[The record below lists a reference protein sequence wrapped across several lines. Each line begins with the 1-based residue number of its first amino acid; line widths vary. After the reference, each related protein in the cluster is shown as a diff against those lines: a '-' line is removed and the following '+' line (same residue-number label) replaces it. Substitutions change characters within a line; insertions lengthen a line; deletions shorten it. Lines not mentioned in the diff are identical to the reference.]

1 LTLRIKVHIVFAM
14 NKLPLETRIQILTL
28 LCEGSSMRSISRI
41 TGVSINTVTKLL
53 IDAGRTCVEFHD
65 EAVRNVKAQRIQC
78 DEIWSFCYAKASH
91 VIGAKAAPERAGDV
105 WTWTAIDADS
115 KLIISWLVGPRV
127 KEAARAFM
135 YDLSI
140 RLGSSPV
147 QLTTDGLK
155 AYVDAVWENFGESV
169 DFGQLVKLY
178 GPAPE
183 GQRRYS
189 PPECLGAIKKSVF
202 GNPDPNYIST
212 SFCERQNLT
221 MRMQMRRFT
230 RLTNGFSKKFE
241 NHCHA
246 LAIYFVWYN
255 WMRIHKTLRVTPAMA
270 AGLTNKL
277 MDWSHIVHMIDNR
290 ELQTKIDRAEG
301 RLQISP

>member
-1 LTLRIKVHIVFAM
+1 M
-14 NKLPLETRIQILTL
+14 NKLPIETRVQILSM
-28 LCEGSSMRSISRI
+28 LCEGSSMRSISRV

-53 IDAGRTCVEFHD
+53 LDAGRACAEFHD
-65 EAVRNVKAQRIQC
+65 EAVHNVKVQRVQC
-78 DEIWSFCYAKASH
+78 DEIWSFCYAKANH
-91 VIGAKAAPERAGDV
+91 VLSATAAPERAGDV

-127 KEAARAFM
+127 KEAARAFL
-135 YDLSI
+135 YDLSV
-140 RLGSSPV
+140 RLGTSPV
-147 QLTTDGLK
+147 QITTDGLT
-155 AYVDAVWENFGESV
+155 AYEKPMWKIFGESV
-169 DFGQLVKLY
+169 DFAQLIKLY

-183 GQRRYS
+183 GQHRYS
-189 PPECLGAIKKSVF
+189 PPACLGAIKQQPVY
-202 GNPDPNYIST
+202 GDPDPNYIST
-212 SFCERQNLT
+212 SFAERQNLT

-270 AGLTNKL
+270 AGLTDKL
-277 MDWSHIVHMIDNR
+277 IDWADVVRMIDNQ
-290 ELQTKIDRAEG
+290 ELQVKIDRAEN
-301 RLQISP
+301 RLQISA

>member
-1 LTLRIKVHIVFAM
+1 
-14 NKLPLETRIQILTL
+14 
-28 LCEGSSMRSISRI
+28 MRSISRVCD
-41 TGVSINTVTKLL
+41 VSINTVTKLL
-53 IDAGRTCVEFHD
+53 VDAGRACAEYHD
-65 EAVRNVKAQRIQC
+65 VAVRHVKAQRVQC
-78 DEIWSFCYAKASH
+78 DEIWSFTYAKEAH
-91 VIGAKAAPERAGDV
+91 VLSAKAAPLQSGDT

-135 YDLSI
+135 WDLSM
-140 RLGSSPV
+140 RLGNSPV

-178 GPAPE
+178 GPSPE

-189 PPECLGAIKKSVF
+189 PPECLGAVKTPVF
-202 GNPDPNYIST
+202 GNPDPDYIST

-230 RLTNGFSKKFE
+230 RLTNAFSKKFE

-255 WMRIHKTLRVTPAMA
+255 WIRLHKTLRVTPAMA
-270 AGLTNKL
+270 AGLTDKT
-277 MDWSHIVHMIDNR
+277 MDWSDVVALIDNR
-290 ELQTKIDRAEG
+290 ELQGRIDVAE
-301 RLQISP
+301 RSN

>member
-1 LTLRIKVHIVFAM
+1 M
-14 NKLPLETRIQILTL
+14 NRLPLETRVQILTL
-28 LCEGSSMRSISRI
+28 LCEGSSMRAISRI

-53 IDAGRTCVEFHD
+53 VDAGRACAEYHD
-65 EAVRNVKAQRIQC
+65 VAVRHVPAKRVQC
-78 DEIWSFCYAKASH
+78 DEIWSFTYSKERH
-91 VIGAKAAPERAGDV
+91 VLSAKAAPMRAGDT

-127 KEAARAFM
+127 KNAARAIM
-135 YDLSI
+135 YDLCM

-147 QLTTDGLK
+147 QITTDGLK

-169 DFGQLVKLY
+169 DFAQLIKLY

-183 GQRRYS
+183 GERRYS
-189 PPECLGAIKKSVF
+189 PPECLGAVKTPVF
-202 GNPDPNYIST
+202 GSPDPDYIST
-212 SFCERQNLT
+212 SFAERQNLT

-246 LAIYFVWYN
+246 LAIYFMFYN
-255 WMRIHKTLRVTPAMA
+255 WIRIHKTLRVTPAMA
-270 AGLTNKL
+270 AGLTDKT
-277 MDWSHIVHMIDNR
+277 MDWADVVAMIDNR
-290 ELQTKIDRAEG
+290 ELQERVDLAE
-301 RLQISP
+301 RSK